1 MKKIII
7 AYNTA
12 FSNIA
17 SSNTN
22 LEQNHSDLINYI
34 ENSFGDFEKGFD
46 TYYDIFYY
54 ELELL
59 KKKIKLYIYL
69 INSFILLIDLL
80 IYFFGLK
87 FFLSSNIIRISYIK
101 IFYNIN
107 SGTLKDLIRNCL
119 NLIDK
124 FKSNQVIETS
134 GSEIEVNENITNF
147 NKIRFKEVNNNVPE
161 QVEISHKYK
170 NIFFSYLSLF
180 FITFY
185 FIFIG
190 FIFSYFIYI
199 SVYFYEIYK
208 KSIQISV
215 FSKYFSIFQF
225 CPMQIYNSYREYI
238 FDNVSLINDLSPYEY
253 LRYGESNIY
262 NLLHF
267 SKTYL
272 NIHVGE
278 LNQLDQD
285 HIYEI
290 YHKDGC
296 SYEINDYFN
305 IKEKCINKFEYFSRL
320 NLIESVFYF
329 LEELR
334 IKKNL
339 IKYMLDNYNV
349 IGDLTKYNQ
358 EDMINIYKEN
368 SNRNDTIFR
377 LDLFNNE
384 KIHTSLNFLYFSI
397 LLQNIEEGRII
408 INFLTINGMDSKFI
422 LLIIIYAFALFFVIL
437 LFFIPVIKFLN
448 KQIYKAKNILSIVPV
463 NVLLYQRNNDNLFKF
478 FKD

>member
-1 MKKIII
+1 M
-7 AYNTA
+7 
-12 FSNIA
+12 
-17 SSNTN
+17 
-22 LEQNHSDLINYI
+22 
-34 ENSFGDFEKGFD
+34 
-46 TYYDIFYY
+46 
-54 ELELL
+54 
-59 KKKIKLYIYL
+59 IY
-69 INSFILLIDLL
+69 S
-80 IYFFGLK
+80 
-87 FFLSSNIIRISYIK
+87 
-101 IFYNIN
+101 
-107 SGTLKDLIRNCL
+107 LKDLIKNCL

-124 FKSNQVIETS
+124 FKSNQTMETS
-134 GSEIEVNENITNF
+134 GSEEEVKENISNLNKIKFIEVND
-147 NKIRFKEVNNNVPE
+147 NNPD
-161 QVEISHKYK
+161 QVEMGTKYR
-170 NIFFSYLSLF
+170 NIYLSYLSLF

-190 FIFSYFIYI
+190 FIFSYFVYI

-215 FSKYFSIFQF
+215 FSKHFSIFQF

-238 FDNVSLINDLSPYEY
+238 FDNISLINDTSPYEY
-253 LRYGESNIY
+253 LRYEETNIY
-262 NLLHF
+262 NLLDI

-272 NIHVGE
+272 NNHVGD
-278 LNQLDQD
+278 LNLLDQK

-290 YHKDGC
+290 YHKNSC
-296 SYEINDYFN
+296 SYEVNDYFN
-305 IKEKCINKFEYFSRL
+305 IKEECVNKFDYFSRL

-339 IKYMLDNYNV
+339 IKYMLDKYYV
-349 IGDLTKYNQ
+349 VGDLTKYNQ
-358 EDMINIYKEN
+358 EDMINVYKEN

-384 KIHTSLNFLYFSI
+384 KIHTNINFFYFSI
-397 LLQNIEEGRII
+397 LLQNIEEGRMI

-422 LLIIIYAFALFFVIL
+422 LLIIIYTFALFLVIL

-448 KQIYKAKNILSIVPV
+448 KQIFKAKNILSIVPV